1 MTALGSFATARRG
14 GVSLTDVEDAREKL
28 GSRAT
33 PAQIAKMLGR
43 CEADVKAV
51 LTPATEIKPVAA
63 EAEESGRFR
72 WTPEAETLADLM
84 REMGKSSG
92 QIAAA
97 LRCDGSTVRL
107 RWKTNGEAA

>member
-1 MTALGSFATARRG
+1 MSSIGAYATSRRG
-14 GVSLTDVEDAREKL
+14 GVSMAEIDAVRGKL

-33 PAQIAKMLGR
+33 VAQIAKMLGR

-97 LRCDGSTVRL
+97 LGCDGSTVRL
-107 RWKTNGEAA
+107 RWKTKGEAA

>member
-14 GVSLTDVEDAREKL
+14 GVSLTDIEDARQKL

-33 PAQIAKMLGR
+33 PAQIVKMLGR

-51 LTPATEIKPVAA
+51 LTPVAEIKPVPI
-63 EAEESGRFR
+63 EAEESNRFR
-72 WTPEAETLADLM
+72 WTPEAEALADLM

-97 LRCDGSTVRL
+97 LGCDGSTVRL
-107 RWKTNGEAA
+107 RWKMKEERA